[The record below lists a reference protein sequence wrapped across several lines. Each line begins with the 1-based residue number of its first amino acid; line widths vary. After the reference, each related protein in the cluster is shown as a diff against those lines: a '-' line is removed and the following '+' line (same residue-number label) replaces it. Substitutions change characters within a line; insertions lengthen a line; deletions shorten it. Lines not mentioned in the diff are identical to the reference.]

1 MEQDAAPLANNKL
14 KRSVGVF
21 MEQLEGLVAAQ
32 PSTANQVIG
41 GIEDLEKGAFER
53 GLPQKGQALPRPDN
67 HEEMA
72 HASLNRPASGSAEHT
87 GAPPLILLIDD
98 EQPFRSVLKQVLQN
112 AGYEVVEAAN
122 GAEGI
127 SSFLEKPADM
137 IITDIIMPEK
147 EGIETIIE
155 LKQDYPDVKLIA
167 MSGGGWYGTDIDFD
181 MAKKLGAHTLNK
193 PFALQELLD
202 VVGELLNR
210 EVLL

>member
-1 MEQDAAPLANNKL
+1 
-14 KRSVGVF
+14 
-21 MEQLEGLVAAQ
+21 MEQLEGMVAAHAGA
-32 PSTANQVIG
+32 ANQVIG

-53 GLPQKGQALPRPDN
+53 GLPESGQTLLRSEN
-67 HEEMA
+67 HEMMTN
-72 HASLNRPASGSAEHT
+72 ASLNRPPSGSVEHT
-87 GAPPLILLIDD
+87 GAQPSILLIDD
-98 EQPFRSVLKQVLQN
+98 EQPFRHVLKQVLQN
-112 AGYEVVEAAN
+112 AGYEVEEAAN

-127 SSFLEKPADM
+127 RSFLEKPADM

-181 MAKKLGAHTLNK
+181 MAKKLGAYTLNK

-210 EVLL
+210 DVLL

>member
-1 MEQDAAPLANNKL
+1 
-14 KRSVGVF
+14 
-21 MEQLEGLVAAQ
+21 MEQLEGMVASPTGA
-32 PSTANQVIG
+32 ANQVIG

-53 GLPQKGQALPRPDN
+53 GLPEIGQTSLRSENQDVA
-67 HEEMA
+67 A
-72 HASLNRPASGSAEHT
+72 HDSLNRRSAGSAENT
-87 GAPPLILLIDD
+87 GAPPSILLIDD
-98 EQPFRSVLKQVLQN
+98 EQPFRCVLRQVLQN
-112 AGYEVVEAAN
+112 AGYEVIEAAN

-127 SSFLEKPADM
+127 RSFLEKPADM

-181 MAKKLGAHTLNK
+181 MAKKLGAQTLDK

-202 VVGELLNR
+202 VVGELLNKND
-210 EVLL
+210 LL

>member
-1 MEQDAAPLANNKL
+1 
-14 KRSVGVF
+14 
-21 MEQLEGLVAAQ
+21 MEQLEGLVAAHARA
-32 PSTANQVIG
+32 ANQVIG

-53 GLPQKGQALPRPDN
+53 GLPEIGQTLLNPESD
-67 HEEMA
+67 EVMA
-72 HASLNRPASGSAEHT
+72 HASIHGQPSDSAEHT
-87 GAPPLILLIDD
+87 GEPPSILLIDD
-98 EQPFRSVLKQVLQN
+98 EEPFRSVLRQVLQN
-112 AGYEVVEAAN
+112 AGYEVIEAAN

-127 SSFLEKPADM
+127 RSFLEKPADM

-155 LKQDYPDVKLIA
+155 LKQNYPDVKLIA

-210 EVLL
+210 

>member
-1 MEQDAAPLANNKL
+1 
-14 KRSVGVF
+14 
-21 MEQLEGLVAAQ
+21 MEQLEGTAAAH
-32 PSTANQVIG
+32 SRAANQVIG

-53 GLPQKGQALPRPDN
+53 GLPEIGQTVLRSEN
-67 HEEMA
+67 HEVMA
-72 HASLNRPASGSAEHT
+72 HASLNRPPSGSAEQT
-87 GAPPLILLIDD
+87 GAPPSILLIDD
-98 EQPFRSVLKQVLQN
+98 EQPFRSVLRQVLQN

-127 SSFLEKPADM
+127 RSFLEKPADM

-155 LKQDYPDVKLIA
+155 LKQDYPHVKLIA

-210 EVLL
+210 EGLL